1 MQQGLNLIEETL
13 GHFDEGAKSVKAY
26 TSSTTYIITRMKDAP
41 DFWVTV
47 EEPGFP
53 KTKVSKLDEY
63 FRDVF
68 GIEAVY

>member
-13 GHFDEGAKSVKAY
+13 GHFDEGAKSVRAY
-26 TSSTTYIITRMKDAP
+26 TSSTTYIITRVKDSTE
-41 DFWVTV
+41 FWVTL

-53 KTKVSKLDEY
+53 KTKVGALDEY
-63 FRDVF
+63 FDEVF